1 MPRRKKSTRGG
12 AQPGAGRKRGGK
24 NSAPVYGAYAT
35 LGDEDTSMDSN
46 PEVEAGVD
54 PDAGYDEVAAI
65 EHFLQDGEEREEEHG
80 GIRRS
85 RRTRRAT
92 TRVLAALRMDQ
103 AAARAAVR
111 AEDRRAARE
120 NKASLSQA
128 MSSQTTDDRDSRAL
142 TGREWRNRAILRNL
156 RRGHP
161 VNLVSSMYR
170 LKPSTVYDIRRYFL
184 ITGNPVPPK
193 KKKRFKFRS
202 ATWCKRSVI
211 RRKIQRNPCRSIRG
225 LAVSA
230 GVAFNTARRIVASL
244 GFRYFPQKLL
254 MKEYL
259 IAILASIPDFSFLI
273 APAKAKKGGWCVGMR
288 HSNLGVKSTQGV
300 EKGRGTRPK
309 GDFFSN

>member
-46 PEVEAGVD
+46 REVEAGVD

-103 AAARAAVR
+103 AAARAAARAAVR

-273 APAKAKKGGWCVGMR
+273 APCKSKERWLVRGYEALQFGGKIYSRGGKGPRDKA
-288 HSNLGVKSTQGV
+288 QG
-300 EKGRGTRPK
+300 
-309 GDFFSN
+309 